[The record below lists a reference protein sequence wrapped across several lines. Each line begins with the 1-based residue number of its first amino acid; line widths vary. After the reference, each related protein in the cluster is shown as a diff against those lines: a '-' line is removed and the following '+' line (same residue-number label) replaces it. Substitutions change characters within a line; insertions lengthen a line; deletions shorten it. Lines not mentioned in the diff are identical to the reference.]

1 MSDEPSQKI
10 DFKTLV
16 PIAIAVIT
24 AAGSLAVSQYRVGQ
38 VETKVTDLKDNP
50 LKLVL
55 LERDVKL
62 LRCEIRNVK
71 RIIRN
76 QAENDCD

>member
-1 MSDEPSQKI
+1 MSEPDSPKI
-10 DFKTLV
+10 DLKTIV

-38 VETKVTDLKDNP
+38 VESRVSELKDSP
-50 LKLVL
+50 VKLVL

-76 QAENDCD
+76 QAESDCD

>member
-1 MSDEPSQKI
+1 MSDEPSSKI
-10 DFKTLV
+10 DYKSLF
-16 PIAIAVIT
+16 PIAVAVVT

-38 VETKVTDLKDNP
+38 VETWVSDLKDNP
-50 LKLVL
+50 VKLVL